1 MSVATKPKTQ
11 RRTMPDAMEVE
22 LFKDLRRALPKARHY
37 DRNGNLLWHY
47 VRIPEMLIYGGAPTL
62 CGCWLKRRS
71 ETHGLS
77 QQPQRRDSEITLSSM
92 PGHAPV
98 PLRGGCVMAGSQIE
112 SSLDG
117 WPIAKVASFLGVS
130 KGSLYVW
137 SCHDKWGG
145 RYPPAPKR
153 VGRRL
158 VWNPQEVIDYRD
170 RRCAISRKE
179 LVYGE

>member
-1 MSVATKPKTQ
+1 MS
-11 RRTMPDAMEVE
+11 RM
-22 LFKDLRRALPKARHY
+22 
-37 DRNGNLLWHY
+37 
-47 VRIPEMLIYGGAPTL
+47 
-62 CGCWLKRRS
+62 
-71 ETHGLS
+71 
-77 QQPQRRDSEITLSSM
+77 
-92 PGHAPV
+92 
-98 PLRGGCVMAGSQIE
+98 
-112 SSLDG
+112 
-117 WPIAKVASFLGVS
+117 
-130 KGSLYVW
+130 GSLYVW